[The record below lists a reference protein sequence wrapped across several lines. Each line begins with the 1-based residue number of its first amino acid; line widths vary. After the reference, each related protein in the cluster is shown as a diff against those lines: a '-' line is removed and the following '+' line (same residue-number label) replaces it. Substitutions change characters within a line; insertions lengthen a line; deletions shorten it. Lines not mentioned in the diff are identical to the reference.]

1 MGTNAPA
8 TAAPPAAQNA
18 TLAGLFGMGLVN
30 PATAGVG
37 LIAPMPLAGA
47 GTGAPPPITSAFNY
61 QGGGALPANT
71 AFPFGNL
78 FPGATRPGAPT
89 LPMANLGAGSP
100 VAGPPNE
107 FAGGAAAERS
117 MADVGPGVNLNPAE
131 TTFGSVGQI
140 PGIGPQLSRA
150 FDWLGQ
156 AIGNA
161 FGGRTAGVD
170 VVNAAGAAS
179 GMGGG
184 AAPDGTAS
192 DMGIGRGGPAELAP
206 QTEPAVGTGGGTA
219 SGDNTSGPEPGSAA
233 ETETP

>member
-8 TAAPPAAQNA
+8 TTAPAAPNA

-89 LPMANLGAGSP
+89 LPMANLGAAAAGG
-100 VAGPPNE
+100 GPPNE
-107 FAGGAAAERS
+107 FAGGAAAERG
-117 MADVGPGVNLNPAE
+117 MADAGPGVNLNPAE

-140 PGIGPQLSRA
+140 PGIGPALSRA

-161 FGGRTAGVD
+161 FGGRTSGVD
-170 VVNAAGAAS
+170 VVNAAATSS
-179 GMGGG
+179 GMGAG
-184 AAPDGTAS
+184 DQAS
-192 DMGIGRGGPAELAP
+192 DMGIGRSGPTELAP
-206 QTEPAVGTGGGTA
+206 QTEPAAGTGGGTA
-219 SGDNTSGPEPGSAA
+219 EGDNTSGPEPGSAA